1 MKSRVLALCIF
12 LTFSLLPAVGERTG
26 WLTVYNNSQFQ
37 VDVTIGSHCTKR
49 IEPNSNHTFELPMG
63 DYQLSCISREGQRA
77 YTSLYLSDSRP
88 YTQWTITD
96 WELGR

>member
-1 MKSRVLALCIF
+1 MKRQALVLF
-12 LTFSLLPAVGERTG
+12 LLFSLSLLPAAGERTG
-26 WLTVYNNSQFQ
+26 WLTVYNNSQSQ
-37 VDVTIGSHCTKR
+37 IDVTVGSHCTQR
-49 IEPNSNHTFELPMG
+49 IEPESSHTFELPMG
-63 DYQLSCISREGQRA
+63 DYDLSCISREGKRA